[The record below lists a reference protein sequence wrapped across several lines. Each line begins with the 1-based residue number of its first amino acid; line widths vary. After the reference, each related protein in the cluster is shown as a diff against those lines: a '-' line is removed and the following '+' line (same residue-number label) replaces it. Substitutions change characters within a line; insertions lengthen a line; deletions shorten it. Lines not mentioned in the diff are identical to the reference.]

1 MLREL
6 KGTQRLPRVLALRV
20 DGTGTASIL
29 EGRFDATLTDNGTGD
44 YTLTF
49 AKPFA
54 RVPVVVACP
63 LAVDIAVSV
72 GTITKLAVQIK
83 AKTIA
88 GSPAAADVDFHVI
101 VVGSDA
107 VDPT

>member
-29 EGRFDATLTDNGTGD
+29 EGQFDATLTDNGTGD
-44 YTLTF
+44 YTLTWV
-49 AKPFA
+49 KPFA
-54 RVPVVVACP
+54 RVPVVQATTLLADSVAY
-63 LAVDIAVSV
+63 IHAVSASAV
-72 GTITKLAVQIK
+72 TIRVRTV
-83 AKTIA
+83 A
-88 GSPAAADVDFHVI
+88 GSPAAVDADFHVHVI
-101 VVGSDA
+101 GSDA